1 MKIINIVAL
10 CFVMLS
16 LSACPPPPI
25 PPEPVN
31 PVQAE
36 LNKNMALWEHVKP
49 SDYTYTY
56 KRNCFCPPEE
66 EIIITITN
74 GQVTAAFYS
83 PSGTALPPENFDNL
97 MTIEK
102 LFQVIQKAITQE
114 YDRLEVTYNAT
125 LGYPENIVTDPNE
138 RATDLGVGYV
148 VSNFH

>member
-1 MKIINIVAL
+1 MKIIKLVMLCLVA
-10 CFVMLS
+10 LS
-16 LSACPPPPI
+16 LSACPPPPL

-36 LNKNMALWEHVKP
+36 LNKNMALWEHANL

-66 EIIITITN
+66 EMIITITN

-83 PSGTALPPENFDNL
+83 PSGTSLPPERFNSL

-102 LFQVIQKAITQE
+102 LFQVIQEAITQE
-114 YDRLEVTYNAT
+114 YDRLKVTYNAT
-125 LGYPENIVTDPNE
+125 LGYPENIITNPNE
-138 RATDLGVGYV
+138 QATDLGVSYV